1 MNTLLISSS
10 DLIGDD
16 LYAIKDSFRLGH
28 LKNILKLQ
36 EGDSIKICFIDKGI
50 GRGCITSIKN
60 DHIKISTKESPFL
73 KKNEPWCD
81 LLIGLSRPQTCK
93 KVLELGTSLGV
104 NSFEF
109 VKAKLSEKSYGQ
121 SKLFQNEAYNEF
133 ILNGLSQ
140 SATFYKRP
148 SLTLSSKINL
158 DKVKNRTQ
166 KIVLSPYTKKSLNS
180 VKLNFSEPL
189 TVAIGPERGWTK
201 DELDHF
207 RNNGFFEVSLSPS
220 ILRVETAT
228 VAILSQLEL
237 LKNEICGKMDS
248 EEVKLI

>member
-10 DLIGDD
+10 DLIDDD
-16 LYAIKDSFRLGH
+16 LYEIKDSLRFGH
-28 LKNILKLQ
+28 LKNILKLK
-36 EGDSIKICFIDKGI
+36 EGDPIKVCFINRGI
-50 GRGCITSIKN
+50 GKGYITSIEKN
-60 DHIKISTKESPFL
+60 HFKVSTKGSPFI
-73 KKNEPWCD
+73 KKSEPWCD

-109 VKAKLSEKSYGQ
+109 VKADLSEKSYGD
-121 SKLFQNEAYNEF
+121 SKIFQNKAYEEF

-140 SATFYKRP
+140 SATFYKKP
-148 SLTLSSKINL
+148 FFTLSSKINL
-158 DKVKNRTQ
+158 DKYNDRTQ
-166 KIVLSPYTKKSLNS
+166 KIVLSPYTNKSLND
-180 VKLNFSEPL
+180 VKLNFADPL

-201 DELDHF
+201 DELEYF
-207 RNNGFFEVSLSPS
+207 RNNDFFEVSLSPS

-237 LKNEICGKMDS
+237 LKNENYGRINTG
-248 EEVKLI
+248 EVK